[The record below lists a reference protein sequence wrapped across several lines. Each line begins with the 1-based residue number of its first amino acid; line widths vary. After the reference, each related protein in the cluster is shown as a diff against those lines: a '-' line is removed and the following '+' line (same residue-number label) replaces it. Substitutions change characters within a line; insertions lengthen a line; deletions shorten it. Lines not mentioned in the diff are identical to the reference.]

1 MNIYNKIDILCERI
15 KDLHKTLM
23 LAHELCNEAGISHDT
38 QLERYLEIER
48 LDKTIEILNMMKK
61 DLFIEAGISLD

>member
-1 MNIYNKIDILCERI
+1 MNIYEKIDILCERI
-15 KDLHKTLM
+15 KILHERLM
-23 LAHELCNEAGISHDT
+23 HAHELCNETGISHDL

-48 LDKTIEILNMMKK
+48 IEKTIEILNNMKK